1 MPPSHKKSFHPGQFH
16 DPVFQ
21 PQTKAGQG
29 IINAYVDPNIPIK
42 ARSAYPGMIALGTLG
57 TLRKQTNKRKISEC
71 AASVL
76 LSVIH
81 EDRRAQMTD
90 DQFDAS
96 YFFQGIV
103 NSKGIPTDEKD
114 VAMFTIAFSGLHT
127 IINNSGDSLAAGD
140 ELLLLPSDH
149 DKDEE
154 PRVPKIKKK
163 DFTVDADKKRR
174 SFARVIH
181 GSRSGQPVDILLMQ

>member
-1 MPPSHKKSFHPGQFH
+1 
-16 DPVFQ
+16 
-21 PQTKAGQG
+21 
-29 IINAYVDPNIPIK
+29 
-42 ARSAYPGMIALGTLG
+42 MIALGSLG

-81 EDRRAQMTD
+81 KAPAMDANG
-90 DQFDAS
+90 FDAS

-127 IINNSGDSLAAGD
+127 IINNSDVSLAAGD
-140 ELLLLPSDH
+140 ELLLMPSDH

-163 DFTVDADKKRR
+163 DFTLDEDKTRR